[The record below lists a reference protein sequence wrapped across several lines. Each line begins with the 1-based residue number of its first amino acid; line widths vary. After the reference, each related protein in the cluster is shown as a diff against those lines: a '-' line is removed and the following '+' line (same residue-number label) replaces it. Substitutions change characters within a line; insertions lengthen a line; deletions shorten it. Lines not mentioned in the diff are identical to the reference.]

1 MKQILVSR
9 LRLLVVSVCSLFIM
23 VLFTACSGS
32 LVGSAGPNGSTQVT
46 GSVVSV
52 NPQAHSVVLNVN
64 GQQVTVSGLTDAQVQ
79 ALQTQVGKQYTIQ
92 VTQAG
97 TSTYSINT
105 GTDPHEDDN
114 GTPGI
119 TAQNTPGA
127 NEPGS
132 IEYIGSVQSSGNG
145 SITVR
150 MPDGQALQMNIV
162 NGQSDLGD
170 LNGVL
175 PGAGQ
180 LVQVKAVANPDG
192 SFMLSKLDLPKA
204 DDVAQQQNVVTY
216 QGVTTSAVGADGK
229 LNFKVG
235 NKSFSYQIGTG
246 ADLKNFANNAQSIG
260 NNVAVKV
267 EVVFNGATGSIMSVD
282 TAND

>member
-1 MKQILVSR
+1 MKQVQVSR

-23 VLFTACSGS
+23 VLFTACSGT
-32 LVGSAGPNGSTQVT
+32 LIGSAGPNGGTQVT

-52 NPQAHSVVLNVN
+52 NPQTHSVVLNVN

-79 ALQTQVGKQYTIQ
+79 ALQTQVGKQYTVQ

-97 TSTYSINT
+97 TSTYSIT
-105 GTDPHEDDN
+105 AGTDPQEDDN

-119 TAQNTPGA
+119 TAQNTPEA

-150 MPDGQALQMNIV
+150 MPDGQSLQMNIV

-170 LNGVL
+170 LNGSL
-175 PGAGQ
+175 PGVGQ
-180 LVQVKAVANPDG
+180 FVQVKAVANPDG

-204 DDVAQQQNVVTY
+204 DDMQQQNVVTY
-216 QGVTTSAVGADGK
+216 QGVTISAVGADNK

-235 NKSFSYQIGTG
+235 NKSFGYQIGTG
-246 ADLKNFANNAQSIG
+246 ADLKDFTNNAQSIG
-260 NNVAVKV
+260 NNMTVKV
-267 EVVFNGATGSIMSVD
+267 KVVFSGSTGSVMSVD
-282 TAND
+282 NAND

>member
-1 MKQILVSR
+1 MNQVLVSR
-9 LRLLVVSVCSLFIM
+9 LRLLVASVCCLFIM
-23 VLFTACSGS
+23 VLFTACSGT
-32 LVGSAGPNGSTQVT
+32 LVGSAGPNGSAQIT

-52 NPQAHSVVLNVN
+52 NPQTHSVVLNVN

-79 ALQTQVGKQYTIQ
+79 ALQTQVGKQYTVQ
-92 VTQAG
+92 VTPAG
-97 TSTYSINT
+97 TSTYSINA

-114 GTPGI
+114 STQGI
-119 TAQNTPGA
+119 TTQNTSGA

-132 IEYIGSVQSSGNG
+132 IKYIGAVQSSGNG
-145 SITVR
+145 HITVR

-175 PGAGQ
+175 PGVGQ
-180 LVQVKAVANPDG
+180 LVQVEAAANPDG
-192 SFMLSKLDLPKA
+192 SFMLSKLDIPKA
-204 DDVAQQQNVVTY
+204 DDVQQQNVVTY
-216 QGVTTSAVGADGK
+216 QGVTISAVGADNK

-235 NKSFSYQIGTG
+235 NKSFSYQIGAG
-246 ADLKNFANNAQSIG
+246 ADLAHFANNARSIG
-260 NNVAVKV
+260 NNVTVKV
-267 EVVFNGATGSIMSVD
+267 EVVFNGSTGSAMSVD

>member
-1 MKQILVSR
+1 MNQVLVSR
-9 LRLLVVSVCSLFIM
+9 LRLLVASVCCLVIM
-23 VLFTACSGS
+23 VLFTACSGT

-46 GSVVSV
+46 GSIVSV

-64 GQQVTVSGLTDAQVQ
+64 GQQVTVSGLTDAQGP

-92 VTQAG
+92 VTPAG

-114 GTPGI
+114 GSQGI
-119 TAQNTPGA
+119 STQNTPGA

-132 IEYIGSVQSSGNG
+132 IKYIGTVQSSGNG
-145 SITVR
+145 RITVR

-175 PGAGQ
+175 PGVGQ
-180 LVQVKAVANPDG
+180 LVQVEAVANPDG
-192 SFMLSKLDLPKA
+192 SFMLSKLDIPKA
-204 DDVAQQQNVVTY
+204 DDVQQQ
-216 QGVTTSAVGADGK
+216 K
-229 LNFKVG
+229 
-235 NKSFSYQIGTG
+235 
-246 ADLKNFANNAQSIG
+246 
-260 NNVAVKV
+260 
-267 EVVFNGATGSIMSVD
+267 
-282 TAND
+282 

>member
-1 MKQILVSR
+1 MKQVLVSR

-23 VLFTACSGS
+23 VLFTACSGT
-32 LVGSAGPNGSTQVT
+32 LVGTTGPNGSTQVT

-52 NPQAHSVVLNVN
+52 NPQTHSVVLNVS

-119 TAQNTPGA
+119 TTQNTPGA
-127 NEPGS
+127 NAPGS

-145 SITVR
+145 SITIR
-150 MPDGQALQMNIV
+150 MPDGQALQMKVV

-175 PGAGQ
+175 PGVGQ
-180 LVQVKAVANPDG
+180 LVQVQAVANPDG
-192 SFMLSKLDLPKA
+192 SFMLSKLDMPKA
-204 DDVAQQQNVVTY
+204 DDVQQQNVITY
-216 QGVTTSAVGADGK
+216 QGVTTSTVGADNK

-246 ADLKNFANNAQSIG
+246 ADLKNFANAQSIG

-267 EVVFNGATGSIMSVD
+267 EVVFNGSTGSIMSVD